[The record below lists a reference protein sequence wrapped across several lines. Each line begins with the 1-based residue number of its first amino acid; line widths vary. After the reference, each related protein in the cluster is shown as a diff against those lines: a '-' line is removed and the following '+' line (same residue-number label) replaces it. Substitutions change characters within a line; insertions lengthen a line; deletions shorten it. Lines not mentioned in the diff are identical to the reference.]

1 MKLFKIIIPITGLL
15 LVVIATIWISTSRLV
30 TRLNPDSINNE
41 KLNQI
46 HFLLSTS
53 LINPVQFTYDLS
65 NRQISFFIVENP
77 SQPIKVIL
85 STDKNLYQQVSSFQ
99 KLLKIVKMNHQQVRI
114 IDLSLNH
121 PYATFENN

>member
-1 MKLFKIIIPITGLL
+1 MKLYKTIIPITGLL
-15 LVVIATIWISTSRLV
+15 LLVIATIWISSSRLT

-41 KLNQI
+41 NLNQI

-53 LINPVQFTYDLS
+53 HINPVQFTYDLA
-65 NRQISFFIVENP
+65 NRQISFFVVENP
-77 SQPIKVIL
+77 SPPIKVIL

-99 KLLKIVKMNHQQVRI
+99 KLLRIAKMNHQQIGI